1 MASKCKICGA
11 NVGCSCQLKD
21 GMCPT
26 CYANSKKK

>member
-1 MASKCKICGA
+1 MSGTCKKCNAK
-11 NVGCSCQLKD
+11 VGCSCQLKD